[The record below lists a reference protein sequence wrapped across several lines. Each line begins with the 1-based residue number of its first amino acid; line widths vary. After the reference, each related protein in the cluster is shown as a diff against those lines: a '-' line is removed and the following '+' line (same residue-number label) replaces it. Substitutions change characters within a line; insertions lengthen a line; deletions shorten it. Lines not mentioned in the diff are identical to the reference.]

1 MSKSIL
7 VIDTPENC
15 YDCPFGT
22 EYCGNLE
29 YDGLCE
35 LADCLDYDAILM
47 TEEHYDYES
56 KSRPEWCPLKPLPEK
71 MVIPRGAR
79 NVDGLEY
86 AAGYN
91 TCINEITG
99 GNVDD

>member
-1 MSKSIL
+1 MSKSVL

-15 YDCPFGT
+15 GKCKFISGFWCRAMNGRRVPNNDVIP
-22 EYCGNLE
+22 N
-29 YDGLCE
+29 
-35 LADCLDYDAILM
+35 
-47 TEEHYDYES
+47 
-56 KSRPEWCPLKPLPEK
+56 WCPLKPLPEK
-71 MVIPRGAR
+71 MTIPRGAR

>member
-1 MSKSIL
+1 MSKSVL
-7 VIDTPENC
+7 VIDTPESCINC
-15 YDCPFGT
+15 KIGQNMSNYMETCIRCPIAGK
-22 EYCGNLE
+22 C
-29 YDGLCE
+29 
-35 LADCLDYDAILM
+35 ALD
-47 TEEHYDYES
+47 EEAES
-56 KSRPEWCPLKPLPEK
+56 IPDWCPLKPLPEK
-71 MVIPRGAR
+71 MAIPRGAR

>member
-1 MSKSIL
+1 MSKSVL
-7 VIDTPENC
+7 VIDTPKSCEGCCMFCYTYHRFQCLITGKTIENST
-15 YDCPFGT
+15 D
-22 EYCGNLE
+22 
-29 YDGLCE
+29 
-35 LADCLDYDAILM
+35 
-47 TEEHYDYES
+47 
-56 KSRPEWCPLKPLPEK
+56 RPEWCPMRPLPEK
-71 MVIPRGAR
+71 MAIPRGAR